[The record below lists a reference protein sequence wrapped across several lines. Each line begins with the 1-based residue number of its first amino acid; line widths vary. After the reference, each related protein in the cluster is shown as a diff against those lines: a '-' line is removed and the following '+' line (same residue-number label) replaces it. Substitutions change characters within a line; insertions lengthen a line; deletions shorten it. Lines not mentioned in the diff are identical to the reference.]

1 MSEQKSRIVEVDIN
15 RTVTFSRR
23 ITAIV
28 PAHWTDDEVET
39 RIAEE
44 VAMNSDAYIDANNCD
59 FDDWQDA
66 ELDSGFDV
74 VSDNPTDEDEEF
86 TDMDLR
92 GDA

>member
-1 MSEQKSRIVEVDIN
+1 MSEQKSRIVEFDIN
-15 RTVTFSRR
+15 RTATFSRR

-28 PAHWTDDEVET
+28 PAHWTDDEVEA
-39 RIAEE
+39 RIADE
-44 VAMNSDAYIDANNCD
+44 VFTNSDTYIDARNCD

-66 ELDSGFDV
+66 ELDSGFEV
-74 VSDNPTDEDEEF
+74 VTDDPTDEDEEF